1 MDSVLLNLKR
11 DARNMWSRSVQTL
24 IFLSGF
30 GLSSQLRAQTVSDA
44 SEKNVSAFASGNPA
58 AGIED
63 VAFSLAIVLVL
74 IFALA
79 WLVKRFAP
87 GAGRVGAKHM
97 QVLSTLPLGS
107 KERLMLVDV
116 AGTQMVLGVSGEGV
130 ACLHV
135 FAEPVVNLADKNAPS
150 DNSFG
155 KILQGFTANRE
166 KS

>member
-11 DARNMWSRSVQTL
+11 YAGKVWHRSVVSL
-24 IFLSGF
+24 VILLGF

-44 SEKNVSAFASGNPA
+44 QEKNVAAFSSGNPA

-74 IFALA
+74 IFVLA

-97 QVLSTLPLGS
+97 QVLSSLPLGS

-116 AGTQMVLGVSGEGV
+116 AGTQMVLGVAGDSIT
-130 ACLHV
+130 CLHV
-135 FAEPVVNLADKNAPS
+135 FAEPVISLADGSAAS

-155 KILQGFTANRE
+155 KILQSFTANRE

>member
-11 DARNMWSRSVQTL
+11 LAQNMGRRSACFL
-24 IFLSGF
+24 IVLLGF
-30 GLSSQLRAQTVSDA
+30 VLSSQLRAQTVSEA
-44 SEKNVSAFASGNPA
+44 QEKKTSVYASGSPT

-97 QVLSTLPLGS
+97 QVVSTLPLGS

-116 AGTQMVLGVSGEGV
+116 AGTQMVLGVSGERIS
-130 ACLHV
+130 CLHV
-135 FAEPVVNLADKNAPS
+135 FDEPVISLADKHTTS

-155 KILQGFTANRE
+155 KVLQSFTANRE

>member
-11 DARNMWSRSVQTL
+11 YAQNMWHQSVGSL
-24 IFLSGF
+24 IVLLGF
-30 GLSSQLRAQTVSDA
+30 GLSSQLRAQTVSEA
-44 SEKNVSAFASGNPA
+44 QEKKVSAFASGNPTT
-58 AGIED
+58 GIED

-87 GAGRVGAKHM
+87 GAARGSTKHM

-116 AGTQMVLGVSGEGV
+116 AGTQMVLGVSAEGIN
-130 ACLHV
+130 CLHV
-135 FAEPVVNLADKNAPS
+135 FSEPVIVTVESSSVS
-150 DNSFG
+150 DRRFG
-155 KILQGFTANRE
+155 KILQGFVGNRE
-166 KS
+166 ES